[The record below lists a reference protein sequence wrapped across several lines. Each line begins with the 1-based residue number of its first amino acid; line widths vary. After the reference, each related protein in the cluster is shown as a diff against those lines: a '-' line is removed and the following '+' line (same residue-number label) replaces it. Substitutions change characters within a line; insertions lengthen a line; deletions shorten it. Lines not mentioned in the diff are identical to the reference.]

1 MLLASLECGSNTV
14 KRDSNGARVV
24 CNILWTVSSWSEFDL
39 SWMERKKAYMD
50 STSLNSRAIV
60 RVLPTSAESSAA
72 SIGCDRNHLAFVTY
86 ILDKRHY

>member
-24 CNILWTVSSWSEFDL
+24 VISFGLYHLGQNSIYPGWSE
-39 SWMERKKAYMD
+39 KKAYMD

-72 SIGCDRNHLAFVTY
+72 SIGVTE
-86 ILDKRHY
+86 ITWHS